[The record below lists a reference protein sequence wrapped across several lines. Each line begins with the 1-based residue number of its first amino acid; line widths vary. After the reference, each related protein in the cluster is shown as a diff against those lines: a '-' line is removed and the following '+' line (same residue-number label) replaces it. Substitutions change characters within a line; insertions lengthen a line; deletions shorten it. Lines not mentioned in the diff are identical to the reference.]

1 MRKHSIQTEQ
11 VFAAMMDAPA
21 DETYGFELVK
31 ATGLPSGS
39 VYPILRRL
47 EDRGWLIAREEAINP
62 HARRPRHRVYYRLTA
77 EGLRV
82 AREATR
88 DHTAALRSLSPGWQ
102 R

>member
-1 MRKHSIQTEQ
+1 MRRHSIQTQQ

-47 EDRGWLIAREEAINP
+47 EDRGWVTSREEVIDP
-62 HARRPRHRVYYRLTA
+62 HVRRPRYRIYYRLTA
-77 EGLRV
+77 EGRRV
-82 AREATR
+82 ARDATQ
-88 DHTAALRSLSPGWQ
+88 DHAAALRGLSPGWQ
-102 R
+102 S

>member
-1 MRKHSIQTEQ
+1 
-11 VFAAMMDAPA
+11 MMEAPA

-47 EDRGWLIAREEAINP
+47 EDRGWLTAREEVIDP
-62 HARRPRHRVYYRLTA
+62 SARRPRHRVYYRLTA
-77 EGLRV
+77 EGHRV

-88 DHTAALRSLSPGWQ
+88 DHAAALRSLSPGWE
-102 R
+102 

>member
-1 MRKHSIQTEQ
+1 MRKFSIQTEQ

-47 EDRGWLIAREEAINP
+47 EDRGWLTAREEVIDP
-62 HARRPRHRVYYRLTA
+62 DARRPRHRIYYRLTG
-77 EGLRV
+77 EGRCV
-82 AREATR
+82 AREAIR
-88 DHTAALRSLSPGWQ
+88 DHAVALRSLSPGWQ